1 MAKKKIPNLII
12 EEVSDAGN
20 LHMLSMLEH
29 RRNRYLVIVDN
40 ILEDELY
47 AYVLDY
53 AQQEGID
60 LNAFI
65 KIAEQWVQSGVDH
78 PLSFELS
85 KLGLSGITQP
95 IYKTFALAHVTRL
108 VGRGFSIDLRTPVR
122 VKRRRVPLIQPMIE
136 IRPKALVRQLV
147 SN

>member
-12 EEVSDAGN
+12 EEVADAGN

-40 ILEDELY
+40 ILEDELH

-60 LNAFI
+60 LNTFI
-65 KIAEQWVQSGVDH
+65 KIAEGWVASGANH

-85 KLGLSGITQP
+85 KLGYSSITQP

-108 VGRGFSIDLRTPVR
+108 VGRGFSIDLKTPIR
-122 VKRRRVPLIQPMIE
+122 IKRRRVPVIQPMIE
-136 IRPKALVRQLV
+136 IRPKASVRQLI
-147 SN
+147 SD